1 MTTTPP
7 PSAGTLRSI
16 AVAVSDTAAAERLLG
31 TVTDLPVTVRD
42 GERWTALDAGG
53 LTLALT
59 VAEEI
64 PGGAHVCL
72 NVKVDDVPTAYAAL
86 LAAGGKPAQ
95 PPVRTAHEERAAVLL
110 GNAVALVVYRSLPRP
125 S

>member
-1 MTTTPP
+1 MTTTPAP
-7 PSAGTLRSI
+7 TAGALRSI
-16 AVAVSDTAAAERLLG
+16 AVSVPDTAAAERLLG

-42 GERWTALDAGG
+42 GERWIAMDAGG

-59 VAEEI
+59 VAEEV
-64 PGGAHVCL
+64 PGGAQVAV
-72 NVKVDDVPTAYAAL
+72 NVKVDDVAAAYAAL
-86 LAAGGKPAQ
+86 LAAGGSPAQ